1 MSLTGTRNLVFLF
14 LGLLLLPGCYDLTSG
29 GPPGSDDDDSAV
41 DDDDD
46 DDTGEPSNDLD
57 GDTILNTDEGQDE
70 GVDTDSDGTPDA
82 EDTDSD
88 GDWISDADEAG
99 DDDLETAPI
108 DTDGDGLPDFRD
120 LDSDGDGF
128 SDGDEAGD
136 HDPSTPPVDSD
147 GDGTP
152 DFLDL
157 DSDGDGLSDTFEGAG
172 DSDGDGI
179 PDHLDLDS
187 DGDGLGDAIEG
198 SGDPDED
205 GIPNYLDDDSDADG
219 ISDAEEGA
227 EDIDGDGLPNFID
240 EDSDGDGLLDK
251 VEGTEDPDGDG
262 LGNYI
267 DVDSDGDML
276 SDDEE
281 VQNTGTDPYAADTDG
296 DGSDDLIETALGTNP
311 TDPEENPANNG
322 DVVFV
327 VSGRGDL
334 SPLQQTIST
343 TTNYQELDVFFLIDR
358 TCSMGPELGA
368 MNAAVVSIIDSLTC
382 EASGVSCVE
391 DADCTSAEVCS
402 LSASCIEDP
411 SLAGCV
417 PSFWS
422 GAGNYTDPSYAVQ
435 VLATL
440 SNSPTATAS
449 AIPTTTGGGFAE
461 NMFEAAYCIANPGAC
476 GSAITGC
483 TPSGVGCPGY
493 RAESVRVLVE
503 ITDEDDEANDPFYT
517 AFSAGNQLTAQD
529 IKFVGIDC
537 DAGHAGLADLQDLAM
552 AANSVDSTGAPF
564 VRSGDNAAVAT
575 QVTSAL
581 QEILDIV
588 PMEVTIELAEVIGDD
603 GDAIPLVDYITVNT
617 SGADL
622 DGDGVADCGGSTANT
637 EDFDH
642 NGWDESFTDAD
653 PSSPVCWDLVALQAA
668 MPMGTANVQIYTLEL
683 TIRGNGALLD
693 IVHAHF
699 VVAPLMP
706 K

>member
-1 MSLTGTRNLVFLF
+1 MSRTGTTQLFLGLF
-14 LGLLLLPGCYDLTSG
+14 LGLLLLPACYDFGRDDDDTA
-29 GPPGSDDDDSAV
+29 DDDDSA
-41 DDDDD
+41 DGLDD
-46 DDTGEPSNDLD
+46 DDTAEPSNDVD

-82 EDTDSD
+82 EDLDSD
-88 GDWISDADEAG
+88 DDSISDADEAG
-99 DDDLETAPI
+99 DDDPDTAPV

-128 SDGDEAGD
+128 SDADEAGD
-136 HDPSTPPVDSD
+136 NDPITPPVDSD

-152 DFLDL
+152 NFLDL
-157 DSDGDGLSDTFEGAG
+157 DSDGDGLSDALEGAG
-172 DSDGDGI
+172 DSDGDGT
-179 PDHLDLDS
+179 PDLLDLDS
-187 DGDGLGDAIEG
+187 DGDGVADAIEG
-198 SGDPDED
+198 DGDPDDD
-205 GIPNYLDDDSDADG
+205 GIPNYLDHDSDADG
-219 ISDAEEGA
+219 ISDEEEGS
-227 EDIDGDGLPNFID
+227 EDLDGDGLPNFID

-251 VEGTEDPDGDG
+251 IEGTEDPDGDG

-276 SDDEE
+276 SDEQE
-281 VQNTGTDPYAADTDG
+281 VQSSGTNPYAADTDG
-296 DGSDDLIETALGTNP
+296 DGSDDLIETALGTDP
-311 TDPEENPANNG
+311 GDPEENPANNG

-358 TCSMGPELGA
+358 TCSMGTELSA

-391 DADCTSAEVCS
+391 DADCTSAEVCG
-402 LSASCIEDP
+402 LSGNCIEDP
-411 SLAGCV
+411 SIAGCV

-422 GAGNYTDPSYAVQ
+422 GAGNYTDPSYAIES
-435 VLATL
+435 LANL
-440 SNSPTATAS
+440 SNNPAATAS
-449 AIPTTTGGGFAE
+449 AIPTTTGGGYAE
-461 NMFEAAYCIANPGAC
+461 NLFEAAYCIANPGSC

-483 TPSGVGCPGY
+483 ASSGVGCPGY

-503 ITDEDDEANDPFYT
+503 ITDEDDEADDPFYT
-517 AFSAGNQLTAQD
+517 ASSAGSQLAAQD
-529 IKFVGIDC
+529 INFVGIDC
-537 DAGHAGLADLQDLAM
+537 DVSHAGLVDLQALAT
-552 AANSVDSTGAPF
+552 AAGSVDSTGAPF

-588 PMEVTIELAEVIGDD
+588 PMEVTVDLAEVGGDD
-603 GDAIPLVDYITVNT
+603 GDALPLLDYITVNT
-617 SGADL
+617 SGVDL
-622 DGDGVADCGGSTANT
+622 DSDGVADCGLATTTA
-637 EDFDH
+637 DGDGD
-642 NGWDESFTDAD
+642 GWDESFTDAD
-653 PSSPVCWDLVALQAA
+653 PSSPVCWDLVALESA
-668 MPMGTANVQIYTLEL
+668 MPMGTAAVQIYTVEVKVL
-683 TIRGNGALLD
+683 GNGALLD
-693 IVHAHF
+693 IIHAHF